1 MERYQISL
9 PGPTECDPEVL
20 NVLNCPNLPHYGAL
34 WIDFYWEIIGKR
46 KERPYSKQWYFW
58 RTYCNYCIAIS

>member
-1 MERYQISL
+1 MVAQAEYRDKTQNGGIILMERYQLSL

-34 WIDFYWEIIGKR
+34 WIDFFIGK
-46 KERPYSKQWYFW
+46 
-58 RTYCNYCIAIS
+58 